1 MGALQIPD
9 MIWYDT
15 AKRLTQRISA
25 KLCTQST
32 WKQQHPLTCRSSWSE
47 YTCTLFS
54 SENQWSGQLLSKFWG
69 LYNKQTNKTHTHT
82 HRLNGPLSR
91 TTRVSQYQKGKP
103 NLDFTEARD
112 SEWQWHQL
120 GHTPVCTVLQTDNFH
135 HNYLSQS
142 LRGYSTRELISL
154 LVSQKWQ
161 MRPEFNVTVS

>member
-82 HRLNGPLSR
+82 CTHAHTHTHRLNGPLSR

-112 SEWQWHQL
+112 SEWQWAIRQSAPCSKQTIFTIITSL
-120 GHTPVCTVLQTDNFH
+120 KVCV
-135 HNYLSQS
+135 
-142 LRGYSTRELISL
+142 GII
-154 LVSQKWQ
+154 LVNWSAC
-161 MRPEFNVTVS
+161 